1 MSARTQCET
10 PECETDSLIEPE
22 RERGRMAERIHLE
35 VVTPERKVF
44 EADVERVEVPG
55 LNGELGILPGHT
67 ELVSLLKP
75 AGLLTYHIGNETGEM
90 AVSDGFVE
98 VSADRVTVLANKATR
113 PEDIDLASALRTKER
128 AEQLLQR
135 ALADPDADIMR
146 AGIELE
152 RASVELLIAQKA
164 R

>member
-1 MSARTQCET
+1 
-10 PECETDSLIEPE
+10 
-22 RERGRMAERIHLE
+22 MAERIHLE

-75 AGLLTYHIGNETGEM
+75 AGLLTYHIGNETG
-90 AVSDGFVE
+90 GFVE

-135 ALADPDADIMR
+135 ALADPDADIVR

>member
-1 MSARTQCET
+1 
-10 PECETDSLIEPE
+10 
-22 RERGRMAERIHLE
+22 MADRIHLE

-55 LNGELGILPGHT
+55 LDGELGILPGHT

-75 AGLLTYHIGNETGEM
+75 AGLLTYHLGTETGEM
-90 AVSDGFVE
+90 AISDGFVE
-98 VSADRVTVLANKATR
+98 VNADRVTVLANKATR
-113 PEDIDLASALRTKER
+113 PEDIDLASALKMKEN

-135 ALADPDADIMR
+135 ALADPDADIVR

-152 RASVELLIAQKA
+152 RASVELLIAQRA

>member
-1 MSARTQCET
+1 
-10 PECETDSLIEPE
+10 
-22 RERGRMAERIHLE
+22 MAERIHLE

-44 EADVERVEVPG
+44 EAEVERVEVPG
-55 LNGELGILPGHT
+55 LDGELGILPGHT

-75 AGLLTYHIGNETGEM
+75 AGLLTYHVGNETGEM
-90 AVSDGFVE
+90 ALSDGFVE

-113 PEDIDLASALRTKER
+113 PEDIDLASALKTKEH

-135 ALADPDADIMR
+135 ALADPDADIVK
-146 AGIELE
+146 ASIELE
-152 RASVELLIAQKA
+152 RASVELQLAQRA